1 MAVFSP
7 DYEQDC
13 LNCATP
19 GSFSSVWM
27 IVSRSNLLNIPI
39 ESVYPAVNGSQ
50 NLYFRTLNTKFKPPF
65 SDPEKGHLTIMWTS
79 TTPPTRPSWTS
90 RRPRKTQEWCPN
102 HFVPLVDLQHTE
114 HARLP
119 DDARK
124 NQLPSRPSIEENT
137 NDNLSNFST
146 RNRFESL
153 LAEDRTVTTTDQ
165 TKTIVNTSLPQGALN
180 ESCIQTSDH
189 TSIINT
195 TLPDEPVN
203 ESCIN
208 KLFAPR
214 NNNTSTPLLG
224 KRKYDFLLTD
234 DEGTKVK
241 VTRIDKSSIPME
253 HQDTTVFVPA
263 NTETQADTTSL
274 NLNNDNAIEAQ
285 EADLSDT
292 ATVSES
298 HESSYAESETTQ
310 LPTPDCVMK

>member
-1 MAVFSP
+1 MFLRKDDKVIVEPHTDFSRHRQDTTANTIIYDYHQTNKSALQSTGDGDCLFNSVSTLLTGDERKSVELRFRCCAELIVNKKRFLRHRLYSSMAVFSP
-7 DYEQDC
+7 DYDQDC

-27 IVSRSNLLNIPI
+27 IVSLSNLLNIPI

-50 NLYFRTLNTKFKPPF
+50 NLYFRTLNTTFKPPF

-79 TTPPTRPSWTS
+79 TIPPTRPSWTS

-114 HARLP
+114 RARLP

-165 TKTIVNTSLPQGALN
+165 TKTIANTSLPQGALN

-203 ESCIN
+203 ESCVN
-208 KLFAPR
+208 KLFAPG

-224 KRKYDFLLTD
+224 K
-234 DEGTKVK
+234 
-241 VTRIDKSSIPME
+241 
-253 HQDTTVFVPA
+253 
-263 NTETQADTTSL
+263 
-274 NLNNDNAIEAQ
+274 
-285 EADLSDT
+285 
-292 ATVSES
+292 
-298 HESSYAESETTQ
+298 
-310 LPTPDCVMK
+310 